1 MKKSIFST
9 ILTTTTALVAITAL
23 PAPAAAQ
30 AQTSSATAFAV
41 EEIMVTARK
50 REESLQDAPIAITAF
65 SSAGI
70 EARGITNISE
80 IESFTP
86 NLTFRNTAAIAA
98 TSSAASIY
106 IRGIGQQDWA
116 LATDPGVGMY
126 VDGVY
131 VARSIG
137 AVLDMLEV
145 ERVEVLKG
153 PQGTLFG
160 RNTIGGAI
168 SITTKKPDFDE
179 MYGSGE
185 IVVGRFNRTDFR
197 ATFNLPVSDTLAF
210 NFAGSR
216 KKRDGYVK
224 NLVPGGPDLGDEDS
238 WAGRA
243 SMRWMA
249 SDNFEVY
256 LAVDGSRERTN
267 PAGNVLIGVDENAIF
282 PLIANGL
289 ELDPDNPVNRYGQNP
304 SPVCLDQSDPS
315 RLSDPTCFNAQWI
328 VGPYRT
334 YSTHTSANP
343 FVGTLIPGGF
353 TVSPDTGINSFGV
366 SLDLKW
372 DINENVSIRSI
383 TAYREVS
390 GFWSRDSDHTPLT
403 VLQTANYYE
412 QDQFS
417 QELQVQ
423 GTALDG
429 SLKWLIGGYYFEEQ
443 GQHWDVIEL
452 AGSVFDS
459 GGLVDNDNK
468 AIFGQFTY
476 DVTDNFHVTLGGRY
490 TDEKKRFNPKSRVAQ
505 DNGLGIP
512 AGVLV
517 LPDAWASLSTEE
529 FTPYVNAAFDI
540 TEDAMVYASFS
551 RGFKSGTFT
560 QRVFPPRP
568 DIPSA
573 DPEKV
578 DAYEIGFKTNWY
590 DRRIRLN
597 GAAFWTDYKDMQ
609 VNVSEAV
616 PGGTEIGIITR
627 NAAKARIKG
636 FELELLALPVDN
648 LVIEGG
654 IGYLDAKYTQLD
666 PGAVTAGLTLNSLL
680 VNTPEWS
687 VTGAMAYTIEIE
699 GGWELTPRVD
709 YSYTSKIANNSA
721 NTPELVQGNVHLINL
736 ALRLTDPD
744 DVWAITAMVKN
755 LTDKAY
761 IVAGNYDPGSGIIEG
776 VYSRP
781 REWSFG
787 VKRKF

>member
-1 MKKSIFST
+1 
-9 ILTTTTALVAITAL
+9 
-23 PAPAAAQ
+23 
-30 AQTSSATAFAV
+30 
-41 EEIMVTARK
+41 
-50 REESLQDAPIAITAF
+50 
-65 SSAGI
+65 
-70 EARGITNISE
+70 
-80 IESFTP
+80 
-86 NLTFRNTAAIAA
+86 
-98 TSSAASIY
+98 
-106 IRGIGQQDWA
+106 
-116 LATDPGVGMY
+116 
-126 VDGVY
+126 
-131 VARSIG
+131 
-137 AVLDMLEV
+137 
-145 ERVEVLKG
+145 
-153 PQGTLFG
+153 
-160 RNTIGGAI
+160 
-168 SITTKKPDFDE
+168 
-179 MYGSGE
+179 
-185 IVVGRFNRTDFR
+185 
-197 ATFNLPVSDTLAF
+197 
-210 NFAGSR
+210 
-216 KKRDGYVK
+216 
-224 NLVPGGPDLGDEDS
+224 
-238 WAGRA
+238 
-243 SMRWMA
+243 
-249 SDNFEVY
+249 
-256 LAVDGSRERTN
+256 
-267 PAGNVLIGVDENAIF
+267 
-282 PLIANGL
+282 
-289 ELDPDNPVNRYGQNP
+289 
-304 SPVCLDQSDPS
+304 
-315 RLSDPTCFNAQWI
+315 
-328 VGPYRT
+328 
-334 YSTHTSANP
+334 
-343 FVGTLIPGGF
+343 
-353 TVSPDTGINSFGV
+353 
-366 SLDLKW
+366 
-372 DINENVSIRSI
+372 
-383 TAYREVS
+383 
-390 GFWSRDSDHTPLT
+390 LT

-648 LVIEGG
+648 L
-654 IGYLDAKYTQLD
+654 
-666 PGAVTAGLTLNSLL
+666 
-680 VNTPEWS
+680 
-687 VTGAMAYTIEIE
+687 
-699 GGWELTPRVD
+699 
-709 YSYTSKIANNSA
+709 
-721 NTPELVQGNVHLINL
+721 
-736 ALRLTDPD
+736 
-744 DVWAITAMVKN
+744 
-755 LTDKAY
+755 
-761 IVAGNYDPGSGIIEG
+761 
-776 VYSRP
+776 
-781 REWSFG
+781 
-787 VKRKF
+787 